1 MAKRTLTTTW
11 RNIERLVQQH
21 ARRND
26 NKKLEELNNLFVRI
40 NNSNIVEALATLLIN
55 PHHGFEK
62 TSLRFALLENNQPP
76 PWKTYYSPEEDRL
89 YINVLGIFDFREEC
103 ETASRT
109 LTTPEA
115 RKSFHLYRYNAFMAE
130 LAKLPNQLMLFLLI
144 FQELANVLDISRVV
158 KRGGE
163 SEESE
168 GRYYLQ
174 YLWGFKELESFMKT
188 NKGIDLRSEYGILWL
203 ESDWFV
209 GR

>member
-21 ARRND
+21 ARRED
-26 NKKLEELNNLFVRI
+26 NKKLEELNHLFGRV
-40 NNSNIVEALATLLIN
+40 NNSNIVEALAALLIN
-55 PHHGFEK
+55 NHHGFEK
-62 TSLRFALLENNQPP
+62 TTLRFALLENNQAP
-76 PWKTYYSPEEDRL
+76 PWKTKYVPEEDLL
-89 YINVLGIFDFREEC
+89 YVNVLGVFDFREEC
-103 ETASRT
+103 ETARNI

-115 RKSFHLYRYNAFMAE
+115 RKSFHLYRYNAFLAE
-130 LAKLPNQLMLFLLI
+130 LTKLPNQYLLFILI
-144 FQELANVLDISRVV
+144 FEELANVLNISRVE

-163 SEESE
+163 SEDSE

-174 YLWGFKELESFMKT
+174 YLWAFKELESFIKT
-188 NKGIDLRSEYGILWL
+188 NKGLDLRSEYGILWL